1 MKRWINAIETF
12 FNLDTTKQT
21 FNKFNYKENIGY
33 VSLFLEKKL
42 FYFLG

>member
-1 MKRWINAIETF
+1 MNKHASEAF
-12 FNLDTTKQT
+12 FNIDTTKQT
-21 FNKFNYKENIGY
+21 LRSLSYKGNIGY

>member
-1 MKRWINAIETF
+1 MIVEAFLNIDITEK
-12 FNLDTTKQT
+12 T
-21 FNKFNYKENIGY
+21 FNKFNYKGNIGY

>member
-1 MKRWINAIETF
+1 MKKDDHASEAFLNIDI
-12 FNLDTTKQT
+12 TKQT
-21 FNKFNYKENIGY
+21 LISLIYKGNIGY